1 MATPLDG
8 WGEPGSGN
16 IGAMDD
22 FGLQPL
28 AGGYSGET
36 FVGEAAGERTVIR
49 IYADRGAR
57 RGPAAPEIDAA
68 VLGLV
73 RGLLPVPEVL
83 EVRRPDEAAGT
94 PGLLVTSF
102 LPGERLDLL
111 LPDLDTDRRR
121 SVGATL
127 GAMLA
132 RMAQMPLPRAGMFI
146 DGDLRIEPWPGFG
159 DLAGWVAQQR
169 DTTALAEWPEPA
181 YHGLL
186 AVAERAQSQLD
197 VVDRVCLVHSDVNPK
212 NLLVDSETGE
222 VTGLLDWEFAHAGLP
237 GTDLGNLLRFDR
249 EPVFADAV
257 IDGYLRVAGHVDGL
271 DSPDGRQRL
280 LDRARAADL
289 LALVDLA
296 GRRGENP
303 VADRADVLLHAIA
316 KTGNLHAWPF

>member
-1 MATPLDG
+1 
-8 WGEPGSGN
+8 
-16 IGAMDD
+16 MDD

-36 FVGEAAGERTVIR
+36 FLGEAAGERTVVR

-83 EVRRPDEAAGT
+83 EVRRPDMAART

-111 LPDLDTDRRR
+111 LPDLDADRRR
-121 SVGATL
+121 SVGAAL
-127 GAMLA
+127 GAMLG
-132 RMAQMPLPRAGMFI
+132 RMAQMPLPRAGMFA

-159 DLAGWVAQQR
+159 DLAGWVEHHR

-181 YHGLL
+181 YQGLL
-186 AVAERAQSQLD
+186 KVADRAQSQLD
-197 VVDRVCLVHSDVNPK
+197 EVDRVCLVHSDVNPK
-212 NLLVDSETGE
+212 NLLVDPATGE
-222 VTGLLDWEFAHAGLP
+222 VTGLLDWEFAHAGMP

-249 EPVFADAV
+249 DPVFADAV
-257 IDGYLRVAGHVDGL
+257 VDGYLGVAGHLDGL
-271 DSPDGRQRL
+271 DAPGGRQRL
-280 LDRARAADL
+280 LARARAADL
-289 LALVDLA
+289 LALVELA

-303 VADRADVLLHAIA
+303 VADRADTLLRAIA
-316 KTGNLHAWPF
+316 ETGDVHAWPF